1 MDERLK
7 DMTKEIDEL
16 CSKLN
21 DERESM
27 EHIEGKKLKLL
38 REMISGIHKNS
49 WTELVLYDLHSP
61 SSSKVN
67 ILHEDI
73 ALDVLMLLYERYDEV
88 YQSSQRTYNKY
99 REEYLRLV
107 KELNER
113 TW

>member
-27 EHIEGKKLKLL
+27 EHIEEEKLKPL
-38 REMISGIHKNS
+38 REMLGGIHKNS
-49 WTELVLYDLHSP
+49 WTELVLYDLHAP
-61 SSSKVN
+61 SSSEVH

-73 ALDVLMLLYERYDEV
+73 ALDALMLLYERYDEV
-88 YQSSQRTYNKY
+88 YRSSQRTYNKY
-99 REEYLRLV
+99 REEYLKLV
-107 KELNER
+107 KELNEW
-113 TW
+113 T